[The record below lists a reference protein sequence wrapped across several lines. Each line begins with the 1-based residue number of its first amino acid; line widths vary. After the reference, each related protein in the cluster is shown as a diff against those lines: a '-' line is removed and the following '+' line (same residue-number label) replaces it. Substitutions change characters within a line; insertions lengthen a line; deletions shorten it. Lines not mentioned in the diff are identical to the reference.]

1 MRFRLRRGALIAEA
15 KATRHNKPLISRL
28 AEVGFSSI
36 VQWVLDR
43 FKLST
48 SGYDA
53 KVYRQEMQ
61 SNSDFCKFNDMLRMV
76 LDCTGPQ
83 VEQILDILTHKRDK
97 GLIEFGFSQ
106 TDQH

>member
-1 MRFRLRRGALIAEA
+1 
-15 KATRHNKPLISRL
+15 
-28 AEVGFSSI
+28 
-36 VQWVLDR
+36 
-43 FKLST
+43 
-48 SGYDA
+48 
-53 KVYRQEMQ
+53 VYRQEMQ

-106 TDQH
+106 TDQQ